1 MLQFQTVT
9 EPTLALLR
17 ELMRL
22 PELNAFFLVRG
33 TNLSLKLGHRISVD
47 LELFTDGPFDSDALL
62 RALENQFPDLMI
74 IRHTPGAI
82 LAYIQKIKVDFI
94 VYEYELLQP
103 VEEVDGIRF
112 ASLPDVAAMKINAV
126 SRRGVKKDFWDIAEL
141 LDHFSLEQ
149 MFQFFKQKRKATDV
163 GHLVRSLVY
172 FADAEESESPLALKK
187 NTWAEVKKKIER
199 NVRMYVQDQT
209 QS

>member
-1 MLQFQTVT
+1 
-9 EPTLALLR
+9 
-17 ELMRL
+17 MRL
-22 PELNAFFLVRG
+22 PELKAFFLVGG

-47 LELFTDGPFDSDALL
+47 LDLFTDAPFDSDALL
-62 RALENQFPDLMI
+62 RMLESKFPDLII
-74 IRHTPGAI
+74 IRHTPGAV

-103 VEEVDGIRF
+103 VEEVEDIRF

-149 MFQFFKQKRKATDV
+149 IFQFFKQKHKATDV

-172 FADAEESESPLALKK
+172 FADTEESEPPLMLKK
-187 NTWAEVKKKIER
+187 NTWKEVKKKIER
-199 NVRMYVQDQT
+199 NVRKYVQDQT

>member
-1 MLQFQTVT
+1 MLQFKTVT
-9 EPTLALLR
+9 ESTLALLR

-22 PELNAFFLVRG
+22 PELKAFFLVGG

-47 LELFTDGPFDSDALL
+47 LDLFTDTPFDSDALL
-62 RALENQFPDLMI
+62 RTLENRFPDLII

-94 VYEYELLQP
+94 VYEYELLQS
-103 VEEVDGIRF
+103 VEEFDGIRF

-149 MFQFFKQKRKATDV
+149 MLLFFKQKHKATDV

-172 FADAEESESPLALKK
+172 FADAEESEPPLTLKK
-187 NTWAEVKKKIER
+187 YTWNGVKKKIER
-199 NVRMYVQDQT
+199 SVRMFVQDQT
-209 QS
+209 RF

>member
-1 MLQFQTVT
+1 
-9 EPTLALLR
+9 
-17 ELMRL
+17 MRL
-22 PELNAFFLVRG
+22 PELKAFFLVGG

-47 LELFTDGPFDSDALL
+47 LDLFTDAPFDSDALL
-62 RALENQFPDLMI
+62 RTLEGKFPDLII
-74 IRHTPGAI
+74 IRHTPGAV
-82 LAYIQKIKVDFI
+82 LVYIQKIKVDFI

-103 VEEVDGIRF
+103 VEEVDGVRF

-149 MFQFFKQKRKATDV
+149 MFQFFKQKHKATDI

-172 FADAEESESPLALKK
+172 FADAEGSDPPLMLKK
-187 NTWAEVKKKIER
+187 NTWKEVKKKIER
-199 NVRMYVQDQT
+199 NVRKYVEDQT